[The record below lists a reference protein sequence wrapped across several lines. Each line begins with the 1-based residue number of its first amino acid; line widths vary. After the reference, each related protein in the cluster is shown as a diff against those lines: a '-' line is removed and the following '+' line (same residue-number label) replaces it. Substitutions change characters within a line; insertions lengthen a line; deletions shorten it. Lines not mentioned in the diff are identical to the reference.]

1 LLWLAVKAIVSSQQ
15 LMNKDRYDSSK
26 DICKQPIMSF
36 AQEALKFF
44 LLGISYWAYMI
55 WGARLVTEGW
65 ALLVNGFVIPFL
77 VGSVGYLI
85 FKSQKVLRIL
95 LVTIA
100 SLFAALIA
108 AKGGDPAKPG
118 LHLIAI
124 AVMTAISF
132 LGAIATAG
140 VFIALQKLRFQQQLH
155 KH

>member
-1 LLWLAVKAIVSSQQ
+1 
-15 LMNKDRYDSSK
+15 MN
-26 DICKQPIMSF
+26 P
-36 AQEALKFF
+36 ALETLKFF
-44 LLGISYWAYMI
+44 LLGATYWAYI
-55 WGARLVTEGW
+55 VWGTKMVTEEW

-85 FKSQKVLRIL
+85 FKSQKALRIL